1 MGSDESRLHFPF
13 SGLGPGGRRQACT
26 EVGRVLLLSSR
37 CSLQKHAFDRDVL
50 GLFLIVVLGEG
61 RQEKWRGPIG
71 RLHFLREVREEAIRC
86 QRGRSKG
93 AREELLECSWV

>member
-1 MGSDESRLHFPF
+1 MTTNCCKTGIRLRQKKGPF
-13 SGLGPGGRRQACT
+13 LYCERRTERTDPGRLENLVA
-26 EVGRVLLLSSR
+26 
-37 CSLQKHAFDRDVL
+37 
-50 GLFLIVVLGEG
+50 EG
-61 RQEKWRGPIG
+61 WRGPIG